1 MIKDTKHNLFKGERK
16 SLTET
21 LEEKGKRLTTRRGCE
36 KRRMATESEESMEKK
51 KNEQIN
57 LLESGT
63 KRLATQPRFQ
73 RQKIASEFAE
83 CREER
88 LFNQRQY
95 QKEKNESDSADYIRK
110 EKLVNQHQYQ
120 NEKNAYS
127 STITDEIRKF
137 HATVQRKKCKRKM
150 YT

>member
-57 LLESGT
+57 LLNLEQRDWQPNLGFKDKKLQVNLQNVE
-63 KRLATQPRFQ
+63 KRDCSTNVNIRNKKMKVIQQTIL
-73 RQKIASEFAE
+73 
-83 CREER
+83 
-88 LFNQRQY
+88 
-95 QKEKNESDSADYIRK
+95 EKRNW
-110 EKLVNQHQYQ
+110 
-120 NEKNAYS
+120 
-127 STITDEIRKF
+127 
-137 HATVQRKKCKRKM
+137 
-150 YT
+150 